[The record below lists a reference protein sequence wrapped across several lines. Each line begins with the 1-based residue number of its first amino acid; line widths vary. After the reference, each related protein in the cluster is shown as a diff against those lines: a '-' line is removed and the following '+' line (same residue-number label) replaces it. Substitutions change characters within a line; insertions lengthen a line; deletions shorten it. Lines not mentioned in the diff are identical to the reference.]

1 MFELLKPVL
10 EPAPPP
16 DPFGARR
23 GRVFFTGALNFLG
36 LNDRKVVDPGANLR
50 LRRIMAAVGLVAVL
64 ALAWWLHGD
73 DSATVGSVDRYPAR
87 AGSFC

>member
-10 EPAPPP
+10 EPLLHLTHLGLGVVAL
-16 DPFGARR
+16 
-23 GRVFFTGALNFLG
+23 FFTGALNFLG

-64 ALAWWLHGD
+64 ALAVCRTLGRK
-73 DSATVGSVDRYPAR
+73 TM
-87 AGSFC
+87 